1 LRHWC
6 ALLHAPDH
14 EPHGHGPTHP
24 HGGEIAV
31 PRLQAA
37 GPSHGAAPCEAVRVR
52 GMEEL
57 SPSRGPEHPRL
68 ATRGSPQARTFA
80 RARGS
85 RSMQSAQLMTRP
97 APSPPCMGRCF
108 YSARVSQSA
117 LSSARGKTVFILRV
131 AGLRSKCAAGTCARV
146 SPMPWAHLPQKKAR
160 WGERAGRRRRPR
172 SRQAP
177 SAGCRPL
184 LGASCSQRCQISVLS
199 TQTAVCATPVAPP
212 SSLSTLRPFGSGS
225 LGAHADSAPCTVQ
238 RVGRAAAGRAP
249 CLAWS
254 RRAPWYTC

>member
-1 LRHWC
+1 MARAARDFRVCWGRQLLP
-6 ALLHAPDH
+6 ALPDF
-14 EPHGHGPTHP
+14 
-24 HGGEIAV
+24 
-31 PRLQAA
+31 
-37 GPSHGAAPCEAVRVR
+37 
-52 GMEEL
+52 
-57 SPSRGPEHPRL
+57 GPEHPNSRL
-68 ATRGSPQARTFA
+68 RDTSCPPIITEHFATTGGGSGAVPA
-80 RARGS
+80 GS
-85 RSMQSAQLMTRP
+85 A
-97 APSPPCMGRCF
+97 GW
-108 YSARVSQSA
+108 
-117 LSSARGKTVFILRV
+117 LSSALAEQPSGELLAAHGAALRP
-131 AGLRSKCAAGTCARV
+131 GTCARV

-172 SRQAP
+172 SRQAL